1 MDWSLQQ
8 ESALKH
14 VREWLRDRRSP
25 QVFRLFGYAGTG
37 KTTLARSLAEGA
49 RGRVLFG
56 AFTGKAAYVM
66 RQRGCEG
73 ARTIHSLIYCPQDDP
88 NSWEPKFVLD
98 PGSDVA
104 DAALVII
111 DECSMVGEDLA
122 RDLLSFGT
130 KVLVL
135 GDPAQL
141 PPVKGTGYFISA
153 DPDVMLTEIH
163 RQARDNP
170 IIAMATTVREGG
182 RLELGA
188 YGASRVIGREDV
200 DPESIV
206 KASQVIVGL
215 NRTRTTYNRR
225 MRELLGYES
234 PLPIVGDK
242 LVCLRNDREKKLLN
256 GSLWKV
262 ARKPRAHKGDT
273 VKLHVLS
280 EDADD
285 SMKPTH
291 VSVRQEFFLGTDGSL
306 EWPDLRRTNQF
317 TYGYALTVHKSQ
329 GSQWPDVVIFDES
342 RSFPD
347 CRANHLYT
355 ALTRA
360 SERVTVVV

>member
-73 ARTIHSLIYCPQDDP
+73 ARTIHSLIYCPQDDL

-262 ARKPRAHKGDT
+262 ARKPRAPKDD
-273 VKLHVLS
+273 KIRIHVLP
-280 EDADD
+280 EDAGEDV
-285 SMKPTH
+285 KPTSAL
-291 VSVRQEFFLGTDGSL
+291 VCQEFFLGGDDEL
-306 EWPDLRRTNQF
+306 QWDDRRGTQEF
-317 TYGYALTVHKSQ
+317 TFGYALTCHKSQ
-329 GSQWPDVVIFDES
+329 GSQWSDTIVFDES
-342 RSFPD
+342 RAFRD
-347 CRANHLYT
+347 DAQRWLYT
-355 ALTRA
+355 AVTRA
-360 SERVTVVV
+360 SERVTVVC